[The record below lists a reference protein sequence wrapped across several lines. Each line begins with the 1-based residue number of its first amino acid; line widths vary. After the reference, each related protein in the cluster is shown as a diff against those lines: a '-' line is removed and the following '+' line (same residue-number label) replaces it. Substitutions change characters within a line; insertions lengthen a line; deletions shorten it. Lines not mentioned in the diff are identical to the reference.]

1 MYISCGEI
9 SWRENL
15 LWGEKMK
22 TVMKTVMLLPIAL
35 QKTKTWRSLGDI
47 LED

>member
-15 LWGEKMK
+15 LGGEK
-22 TVMKTVMLLPIAL
+22 MKTVMLLPIAL